1 MAEMTVDTATPIEG
15 SVRRYTEQ
23 HPCQFNY
30 LRTCN
35 SKLDPSQTNN
45 LETKGC
51 TSSSNDLLWEV
62 AMKVAESLEGFS
74 GDNDLFLTLSKLFV
88 ILSVNSP
95 CWHKLANINKQFL
108 IIASE
113 TSSDLSA
120 RCMILKVN
128 QATRMSSNRHAWTR
142 HVKDTCI
149 RVQ

>member
-45 LETKGC
+45 LERKGC

-74 GDNDLFLTLSKLFV
+74 GDNDLFLTLSKLLLQKIVTPRGGV
-88 ILSVNSP
+88 IL
-95 CWHKLANINKQFL
+95 LA
-108 IIASE
+108 
-113 TSSDLSA
+113 DLPDGE
-120 RCMILKVN
+120 
-128 QATRMSSNRHAWTR
+128 SN
-142 HVKDTCI
+142 
-149 RVQ
+149 